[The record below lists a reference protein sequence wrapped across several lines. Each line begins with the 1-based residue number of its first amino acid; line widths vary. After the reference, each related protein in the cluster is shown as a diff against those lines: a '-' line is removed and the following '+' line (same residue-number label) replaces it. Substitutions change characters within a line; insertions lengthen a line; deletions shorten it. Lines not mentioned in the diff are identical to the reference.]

1 MCERL
6 PDITTY
12 YSSVSFT
19 KTKSDASLNI
29 PCKVREDP
37 GTNIG
42 RNLLNI
48 IRLSRLI
55 SGILRDLY
63 GIQQKPLVLQAE
75 LAQKYETERAE
86 WRAGI
91 ATFLDTSNV
100 ELLQITFQR
109 QFSVLYL
116 AFEHAKILLYRP
128 FLLRNLASLGRE
140 RSAAHSNLQEVIA
153 RFVTTCV
160 EAAIKT
166 AEMFKDLC
174 RTRRMYKSFWV
185 SFPQPNMSTLIL
197 SLTII
202 VHTLQCFLCHRSV
215 VCTRHSELVRTR

>member
-1 MCERL
+1 MQSKKRPNL
-6 PDITTY
+6 DSRVTY
-12 YSSVSFT
+12 PW
-19 KTKSDASLNI
+19 N
-29 PCKVREDP
+29 
-37 GTNIG
+37 
-42 RNLLNI
+42 
-48 IRLSRLI
+48 RLSRLI

-63 GIQQKPLVLQAE
+63 GIQQKPLVFQAE
-75 LAQKYETERAE
+75 LAQKYEAELAE

-91 ATFLDTSNV
+91 SNFLDTSNV

-116 AFEHAKILLYRP
+116 AFEHAKILLCRP

-140 RSAAHSNLQEVIA
+140 RSTNHSNLHELITK
-153 RFVTTCV
+153 FVKTCV

-185 SFPQPNMSTLIL
+185 SLPRPYQSKLMLI
-197 SLTII
+197 II
-202 VHTLQCFLCHRSV
+202 VYTLQCFLRHRGA
-215 VCTRHSELVRTR
+215 VCTCHSELVRTR